1 MPENVHIPLGKVQA
15 AYDLTDEELYNLIQ
29 KLWER
34 KQLFYKELWAE
45 TYEKFW
51 HFAASGS
58 LPYTQEKLPE
68 LPEPDSRH
76 QSNFY
81 PIFYGTQMV
90 RYLMQLI
97 KLVSY
102 KPFRLGLD
110 YLFDTAFED
119 GHRVAAEER
128 DILYKY
134 FEFTE
139 LDRKPP
145 RKDYYRHFKAGQPY
159 LVSFISRN
167 MAGTLIADRDVVI
180 EILCDFPLKHEVK
193 GLTRRVVDSTLDRLA
208 VSAANLLPAIQSET
222 PTEISAEAR
231 PASPPDSVS
240 SAPSGEVIVVPSALW
255 MGKSPAA
262 VRDAMKEDFDECV
275 TAHVLLNWC
284 NIGKTQVGRLLSP
297 KEFGDDKS
305 YRNHVDKLLLRAAR
319 LSIQQE

>member
-34 KQLFYKELWAE
+34 KQLLYNELWAE
-45 TYEKFW
+45 TYEKYW
-51 HFAASGS
+51 HFAATGS

-81 PIFYGTQMV
+81 PLFYGTQMV
-90 RYLMQLI
+90 RYLTQLI
-97 KLVSY
+97 NLVSY
-102 KPFRLGLD
+102 KPFRMGLD
-110 YLFDTAFED
+110 YLFETAFEE

-145 RKDYYRHFKAGQPY
+145 RKDYYRHFKAGPRY
-159 LVSFISRN
+159 LISFISRN
-167 MAGTLIADRDVVI
+167 MAGTLMADRDSVI
-180 EILCDFPLKHEVK
+180 EILCDYPLKREVK
-193 GLTRRVVDSTLDRLA
+193 GLTHRVVDSTLDRLEA
-208 VSAANLLPAIQSET
+208 SAANILPEIQPESLAEI
-222 PTEISAEAR
+222 PTEDCSLYQ
-231 PASPPDSVS
+231 PDSAS
-240 SAPSGEVIVVPSALW
+240 SEPTTETIVVPSALW

-284 NIGKTQVGRLLSP
+284 KVGKTQVGRLLSP

-319 LSIQQE
+319 LSIRQE

>member
-15 AYDLTDEELYNLIQ
+15 AYDLTDEELYDLIQ

-45 TYEKFW
+45 TYEKYW
-51 HFAASGS
+51 HFAATGS
-58 LPYTQEKLPE
+58 LSYTQEKLPE
-68 LPEPDSRH
+68 LPDPDSRH

-81 PIFYGTQMV
+81 PIFYGTQIV
-90 RYLMQLI
+90 RYLAQLI
-97 KLVSY
+97 KLASY
-102 KPFRLGLD
+102 KPFRMGLD

-119 GHRVAAEER
+119 GHKVAAEER

-139 LDRKPP
+139 FDRKPP
-145 RKDYYRHFKAGQPY
+145 RKDYYRHFKAGHPY
-159 LVSFISRN
+159 LISFISRS
-167 MAGTLIADRDVVI
+167 MAGTLMADRDAVI
-180 EILCDFPLKHEVK
+180 EILCDYPLKREVK

-208 VSAANLLPAIQSET
+208 ASAVKSLPEIQTET
-222 PTEISAEAR
+222 PTEISAEDC
-231 PASPPDSVS
+231 SVYQPDSTS
-240 SAPSGEVIVVPSALW
+240 SEPSAEVIVVPSALW
-255 MGKSPAA
+255 MGKSPTS
-262 VRDAMKEDFDECV
+262 VRDAMKDDFDECV

-284 NIGKTQVGRLLSP
+284 KVGKTQVGRLLSP

-319 LSIQQE
+319 LSIRQE

>member
-1 MPENVHIPLGKVQA
+1 MFKNSHIPLGKVQA
-15 AYDLTDEELYNLIQ
+15 AYDLNDEELYDLIQ

-45 TYEKFW
+45 TYEKYW
-51 HFAASGS
+51 QFAATGS

-81 PIFYGTQMV
+81 PIFYGAQMV
-90 RYLMQLI
+90 GYLAQLI
-97 KLVSY
+97 KQVSH
-102 KPFRLGLD
+102 KPFRMGLD
-110 YLFDTAFED
+110 YLFETAFEE
-119 GHRVAAEER
+119 GQNVAAEDR

-145 RKDYYRHFKAGQPY
+145 RKDYFRHFKAGPRY
-159 LVSFISRN
+159 LISFISRN
-167 MAGTLIADRDVVI
+167 MAGTLMTDRDAVI
-180 EILCDFPLKHEVK
+180 EILCDYPLKREVK
-193 GLTRRVVDSTLDRLA
+193 GLTRRVVDATLDRLA
-208 VSAANLLPAIQSET
+208 TSAANILPEIRPEA
-222 PTEISAEAR
+222 PTEISAEDCSALQ
-231 PASPPDSVS
+231 PDSAAP
-240 SAPSGEVIVVPSALW
+240 APSGEAIVVPSALW
-255 MGKSPAA
+255 LGKAPASI
-262 VRDAMKEDFDECV
+262 RDAMKDDFDECV

-284 NIGKTQVGRLLSP
+284 KVGKTQVGRLLSP

-319 LSIQQE
+319 LSIRQE

>member
-15 AYDLTDEELYNLIQ
+15 AYDLTDDELYNLIQ

-45 TYEKFW
+45 TYEKYW
-51 HFAASGS
+51 HFAATGS
-58 LPYTQEKLPE
+58 LPYRQERIPE

-119 GHRVAAEER
+119 GHGVAAEER

-145 RKDYYRHFKAGQPY
+145 RKYYYRHFKAGHPY
-159 LVSFISRN
+159 LRSFISRN
-167 MAGTLIADRDVVI
+167 MAGTLMADRDSVI
-180 EILCDFPLKHEVK
+180 EILCDYPLKREVK

-208 VSAANLLPAIQSET
+208 ASAAKVQPEIRPQIPA
-222 PTEISAEAR
+222 EISTEACVLCQPN
-231 PASPPDSVS
+231 PAS
-240 SAPSGEVIVVPSALW
+240 SAPTAETIVVPSALW
-255 MGKSPAA
+255 LGKAPASI
-262 VRDAMKEDFDECV
+262 RDAMKEDFDECV

-284 NIGKTQVGRLLSP
+284 KVGKTQVGRLLSP

-305 YRNHVDKLLLRAAR
+305 YRNFVDMLMRRATR
-319 LSIQQE
+319 LDIRQE

>member
-15 AYDLTDEELYNLIQ
+15 AYDLTDDELYNLIQ

-45 TYEKFW
+45 TYEKYW

-90 RYLMQLI
+90 RYLAQLI

-102 KPFRLGLD
+102 KPFRMGLD
-110 YLFDTAFED
+110 YLFETAFED
-119 GHRVAAEER
+119 GHKVAAEER

-145 RKDYYRHFKAGQPY
+145 QKDYYRHFKAGPRY
-159 LVSFISRN
+159 LISFISRN
-167 MAGTLIADRDVVI
+167 MAGTLMADRDAVI
-180 EILCDFPLKHEVK
+180 EFLGDYPLKREVK
-193 GLTRRVVDSTLDRLA
+193 GLTHRVVDSTLDRLA
-208 VSAANLLPAIQSET
+208 ASAANLLPAIQSET
-222 PTEISAEAR
+222 PTEISDEAC
-231 PASPPDSVS
+231 PASQPDSS
-240 SAPSGEVIVVPSALW
+240 SFASSGEVVVVPSALW

-284 NIGKTQVGRLLSP
+284 KVGKTQVGRLLSS

-305 YRNHVDKLLLRAAR
+305 YRNHVDKLLHRVVR
-319 LSIQQE
+319 LSIRQE